1 MRHSLALRRE
11 PTTRQTLAI
20 RARIERELSELGAR
34 IERGRGDLVRFR
46 MPLPWRASR
55 LDLMLLVTSG
65 QVSVAAG
72 GGGPWRV
79 QYRLHYHRLLAICAA
94 ISAVVIVV
102 GWSWPRLS
110 LLQALAVVWVI
121 SYGIPVLATSA
132 RARRL
137 LSSAASEVVERRK
150 SPRATGG
157 IESQQ

>member
-34 IERGRGDLVRFR
+34 VEHGRGNLVRFS

-55 LDLMLLVTSG
+55 SDLMLLVTSG

-79 QYRLHYHRLLAICAA
+79 QYQLRYHRLLMLCAI
-94 ISAVVIVV
+94 ISAAVIAV

-110 LLQALAVVWVI
+110 LLQALAAVWAVC
-121 SYGIPVLATSA
+121 YGIPVLATGA
-132 RARRL
+132 RAKRL

-150 SPRATGG
+150 SPCATDG